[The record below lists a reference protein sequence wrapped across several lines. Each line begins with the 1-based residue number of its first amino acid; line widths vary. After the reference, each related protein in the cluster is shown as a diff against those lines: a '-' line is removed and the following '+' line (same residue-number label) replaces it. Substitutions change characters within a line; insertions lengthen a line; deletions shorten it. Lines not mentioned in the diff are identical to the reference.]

1 MSPGQGQTDAATITV
16 KVVFFADLRRF
27 LPRGANGPQPYALSA
42 AATIADLLEA
52 IGIAPDT
59 DLTAALDGELADR
72 ETKLRDG
79 AEVMLLS
86 PMEGGR

>member
-1 MSPGQGQTDAATITV
+1 MSRRQDQTDAATITV

-42 AATIADLLEA
+42 EATIADLLET

-59 DLTAALDGELADR
+59 DLTAAVDGELAGR
-72 ETKLRDG
+72 ETKLSDG

-86 PMEGGR
+86 PMEGGA